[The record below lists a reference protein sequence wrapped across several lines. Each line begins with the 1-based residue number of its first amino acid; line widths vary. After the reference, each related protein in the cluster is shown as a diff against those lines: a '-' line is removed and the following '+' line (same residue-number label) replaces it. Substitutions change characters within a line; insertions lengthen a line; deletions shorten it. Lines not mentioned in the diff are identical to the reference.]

1 MIMEKKHSRWSSAF
15 VESVYDLIKKT
26 ALEGVIDSDG
36 VRAISELTE
45 ELSNRLKEDENSG
58 K

>member
-1 MIMEKKHSRWSSAF
+1 MIMENIHDRWSSEF

-45 ELSNRLKEDENSG
+45 ELSNRLKEEESSG